1 MQHGQKVHTQPIEL
15 LKKTG
20 NNILNIPDGHICC
33 GSAGTYNIMQ
43 TDIAKRLL
51 EQKVQKLSKKAE
63 NGFLA
68 ITLSP
73 DCEMSSFFVTSDNF
87 CIHKQ

>member
-1 MQHGQKVHTQPIEL
+1 MDKFQPVEGIGSYVASIEI
-15 LKKTG
+15 
-20 NNILNIPDGHICC
+20 N
-33 GSAGTYNIMQ
+33 
-43 TDIAKRLL
+43 L

-73 DCEMSSFFVTSDNF
+73 DCEMSSYFVASDNF
-87 CIHKQ
+87 CIHKQWRDRKNKLILMISYHHMYVFS

>member
-1 MQHGQKVHTQPIEL
+1 MDKFQPVEGIRSEVASIEI
-15 LKKTG
+15 
-20 NNILNIPDGHICC
+20 N
-33 GSAGTYNIMQ
+33 
-43 TDIAKRLL
+43 L

-73 DCEMSSFFVTSDNF
+73 DCEMSS
-87 CIHKQ
+87 

>member
-1 MQHGQKVHTQPIEL
+1 MDKFQPVEGIGSDVASIEI
-15 LKKTG
+15 
-20 NNILNIPDGHICC
+20 N
-33 GSAGTYNIMQ
+33 
-43 TDIAKRLL
+43 L

-73 DCEMSSFFVTSDNF
+73 DCEMSSYFVTSDNF
-87 CIHKQ
+87 CIHKQWRDQKNKLKF

>member
-1 MQHGQKVHTQPIEL
+1 MDKFQPVEGIGSNVASIEI
-15 LKKTG
+15 
-20 NNILNIPDGHICC
+20 N
-33 GSAGTYNIMQ
+33 
-43 TDIAKRLL
+43 L

-73 DCEMSSFFVTSDNF
+73 DGEMSSYVVTSDNF
-87 CIHKQ
+87 CIHKQWQDRKNKLKF

>member
-1 MQHGQKVHTQPIEL
+1 MDKFQPVEVFGSDLASIEI
-15 LKKTG
+15 
-20 NNILNIPDGHICC
+20 N
-33 GSAGTYNIMQ
+33 
-43 TDIAKRLL
+43 L

-73 DCEMSSFFVTSDNF
+73 DQGIVEVGYRR
-87 CIHKQ
+87 

>member
-1 MQHGQKVHTQPIEL
+1 MDKFQPVEGIGSDVASIEI
-15 LKKTG
+15 
-20 NNILNIPDGHICC
+20 N
-33 GSAGTYNIMQ
+33 
-43 TDIAKRLL
+43 L

-73 DCEMSSFFVTSDNF
+73 DCEMSSYLVTRDNF
-87 CIHKQ
+87 CIHKQWRDWKNKLKF

>member
-1 MQHGQKVHTQPIEL
+1 MDKFQPVEGIGSDVASIEI
-15 LKKTG
+15 
-20 NNILNIPDGHICC
+20 N
-33 GSAGTYNIMQ
+33 
-43 TDIAKRLL
+43 L

-73 DCEMSSFFVTSDNF
+73 DCEMRSYFVTCDNF
-87 CIHKQ
+87 CIHKQWQDQKNKLKF

>member
-1 MQHGQKVHTQPIEL
+1 MDKFQPVEGIGSDVASIEI
-15 LKKTG
+15 
-20 NNILNIPDGHICC
+20 N
-33 GSAGTYNIMQ
+33 
-43 TDIAKRLL
+43 L

-73 DCEMSSFFVTSDNF
+73 DCEMSSYLVTSPLWGFLDLKSELIRKGETQN
-87 CIHKQ
+87 

>member
-1 MQHGQKVHTQPIEL
+1 MDKFLPVEVFGSDLASIEI
-15 LKKTG
+15 
-20 NNILNIPDGHICC
+20 N
-33 GSAGTYNIMQ
+33 
-43 TDIAKRLL
+43 L

-73 DCEMSSFFVTSDNF
+73 DCEMSSYFVTSDNF
-87 CIHKQ
+87 CIHKQWRDRKNKLKF